1 MASDAVILYFH
12 NPEMYIKKLIKSK
25 KINKMEK
32 KININ
37 DFKNII
43 YNCDLEKLLFI
54 INMISVILIQ
64 KKTRYNIHAVENNDI
79 LYKMLVVIESD
90 VLIKFLILTNT
101 ELIIKFNN

>member
-1 MASDAVILYFH
+1 
-12 NPEMYIKKLIKSK
+12 
-25 KINKMEK
+25 MEK

-43 YNCDLEKLLFI
+43 YNCDFEKLLLI
-54 INMISVILIQ
+54 INMISAILTQRRTKYMI
-64 KKTRYNIHAVENNDI
+64 RADNNDI